1 MEEHEY
7 FLEQLMK
14 NKDLIE
20 QEKISNIQSNM
31 DDFLLHP
38 SNQKLRDELKEEYI
52 HMLRDILDEIEEHKI
67 EEFKLNSAIEAAKSE
82 DHSLRET
89 LPPEAHKHMTR
100 KEMREKRQREKEL
113 QMQKSLDYIPP
124 QENKEDED
132 SNTDDESEQ
141 DEDQDNEGDNTTE
154 NNEETEGITFEDMFV
169 GKLIDA
175 VDFLSKWT
183 NAIVTRVDKKNGMI
197 TVIVDGNLEMQM
209 KREDI
214 NTKGEEIIAPFE
226 SKTEP

>member
-67 EEFKLNSAIEAAKSE
+67 EESKLNSAMEAAKAEEALLAQSA
-82 DHSLRET
+82 
-89 LPPEAHKHMTR
+89 PPEANKHMTR
-100 KEMREKRQREKEL
+100 KEMREKRMRDKEL
-113 QMQKSLDYIPP
+113 QMQISLDLPP
-124 QENKEDED
+124 PEVPQKGN
-132 SNTDDESEQ
+132 SFRLQ
-141 DEDQDNEGDNTTE
+141 
-154 NNEETEGITFEDMFV
+154 
-169 GKLIDA
+169 LC
-175 VDFLSKWT
+175 
-183 NAIVTRVDKKNGMI
+183 
-197 TVIVDGNLEMQM
+197 TVRLV
-209 KREDI
+209 
-214 NTKGEEIIAPFE
+214 
-226 SKTEP
+226 